1 MANNQQT
8 LGFSYFSAP
17 EFLIKNRI
25 DTWFPLLKELG
36 GKQLIIEAS
45 FNRAIPEDVFQTA
58 YANDQEIIIHFTD
71 ELPLARKF
79 NDVAVLLDTYAK
91 WGVKYVILGSQPNCK
106 SGWTNSG
113 WRNDNLVDH
122 FLDRF
127 IPLADYLEKLGLTP
141 VFPPLQPGGDYW
153 DTAFL
158 EMAIRGL
165 KRRQMDALLD
175 KLCLASFGHT
185 FNRSLTWGEG
195 GPENWPSTLPYATPE
210 GQEDQIGFNNYEWLQ
225 AIVERTTGKRP
236 TVLIMDA
243 GNPAVDLSLAGA
255 DTSLER
261 LQLIVEACHGAESDT
276 ETSLPA
282 LDGSILACTF
292 DLDTLSMLLGGNL
305 SVASLKSLFG
315 VNDESA
321 SADKGKSTFNGK
333 PITHYLLLPAH
344 ETGVSDVVL
353 KKVRPIIKQCNP
365 TIGFS
370 LEEAKLAK
378 KVSVFP
384 DPVIF
389 PDAKIA
395 ALRAAGCTVEI
406 LPQSGIEI
414 ATLLHSMSS
423 RN

>member
-1 MANNQQT
+1 MANIQQT

-17 EFLIKNRI
+17 DYLIKNRI
-25 DTWFPLLKELG
+25 DTWFPILKELG
-36 GKQLIIEAS
+36 GKQLIIEAG
-45 FNRAIPEDVFQTA
+45 FDRAIPEDVFQTA
-58 YANDQEIIIHFTD
+58 YANGMEIIIHFTD

-79 NDVAVLLDTYAK
+79 NDVAILLDTYAK
-91 WGVKYVILGSQPNCK
+91 WGVKVIILGSQPNCK

-127 IPLADYLEKLGLTP
+127 IPLADTIEKLGLIP
-141 VFPPLQPGGDYW
+141 AFPPLQPGGDYW

-165 KRRQMDALLD
+165 KRRQMDAVLE
-175 KLCLASFGHT
+175 KLCLASFGYT
-185 FNRSLTWGEG
+185 FNRSLTWGAG
-195 GPENWPSTLPYATPE
+195 GPESWSGAQPYSTPE
-210 GQEDQIGFNNYEWLQ
+210 GQEDQLGFNNYEWMQ
-225 AIVERTTGKRP
+225 AIVERLTGKRP
-236 TVLIMDA
+236 AVLILDA
-243 GNPAVDLSLAGA
+243 GNPAVDLNLAGI

-261 LQLIVEACHGAESDT
+261 LQLIVEACNGV
-276 ETSLPA
+276 ETATDINLPE
-282 LDGSILACTF
+282 LNGSILACTF
-292 DLDTLSMLLGGNL
+292 DLDTLSTLLGGNL
-305 SVASLKSLFG
+305 SITALQSIFKG
-315 VNDESA
+315 NSA
-321 SADKGKSTFNGK
+321 EPSAEGKSTFNGK
-333 PITHYLLLPAH
+333 PIAHYLLLPAH

-378 KVSVFP
+378 KVTIFP

-389 PDAKIA
+389 PDAKID

-414 ATLLHSMSS
+414 ATFLHGMPS